1 VRLAKIPI
9 GTSAIDHELGA
20 STVKYNRSLLTLFTG
35 VCIGVAVHAV
45 LFPSMPLAI
54 AQLSNPQQAPVTEL
68 EAIKGKLPDQSH
80 VMQDVSYHF
89 SNLWFAGK
97 HENWDLANFYWSET
111 RSHLHWAVR
120 IIPVRKDNAGVEV
133 KLEEILQ
140 GMENGPLKQLGEAIA
155 AHNHSAFEK
164 TYRTTMETCYGCHK
178 AAAKPFLRLQIPAQ
192 PESPIINFDPNADLP
207 R

>member
-1 VRLAKIPI
+1 V
-9 GTSAIDHELGA
+9 T
-20 STVKYNRSLLTLFTG
+20 TNRPVLILFIG
-35 VCIGVAVHAV
+35 VCIGAAVHAIF
-45 LFPSMPLAI
+45 FPSTPSAV
-54 AQLSNPQQAPVTEL
+54 AESPKPQQGLLAEV

-120 IIPVRKDNAGVEV
+120 IIPVRKDNAGLEV
-133 KLEEILQ
+133 KLVEILE
-140 GMENGPLKQLGEAIA
+140 GMENGPLKQLGEAIVS
-155 AHNHSAFEK
+155 HDHSAFEM

-178 AAAKPFLRLQIPAQ
+178 AADKPFLRLQIPTQ
-192 PESPIINFDPNADLP
+192 PESPIINFDAKADLP